1 MIAEPGSP
9 TLMGTYSPAPVRFV
23 SGRGTELF
31 DDEGRRYLDFLA
43 GIAVVSLGHCNKRG
57 RGRDRSAGRTPHAC
71 VQPVSQ

>member
-1 MIAEPGSP
+1 
-9 TLMGTYSPAPVRFV
+9 MGTYSPAPVRFV

-43 GIAVVSLGHCNKRG
+43 GIAVVSLGHCNR
-57 RGRDRSAGRTPHAC
+57 RVADAIAAAGRTPHAC